1 MANKKIDLGRSV
13 IVYSDVESDK
23 NIILIDTKGKAG
35 IYKFTQKE
43 SGKIYIGSAVD
54 LSERLRQ
61 YYSITRLNRNKNQYI
76 RNALLTHG
84 HSKFSLEIVEYIDIS
99 NLSKKEARLLILK
112 REQYFLDLI
121 FKEVEPNTY
130 NILKIAGSSLGY
142 DHSEEVRAK
151 IREALSDPIVRA
163 KMSEGKKGA
172 LNPMFNKEVTP
183 ETRAKMSAN
192 ISEALSDPEI
202 RAKKSI
208 AISGAKHPNFGKVA
222 SAETKAKMSAAQGTT
237 IFVYNSEGS
246 LVNTFT
252 SARKAGIFFNCSPT
266 TIKKYVISGE
276 LFQGKII
283 LSITAKE

>member
-1 MANKKIDLGRSV
+1 M
-13 IVYSDVESDK
+13 
-23 NIILIDTKGKAG
+23 
-35 IYKFTQKE
+35 
-43 SGKIYIGSAVD
+43 
-54 LSERLRQ
+54 
-61 YYSITRLNRNKNQYI
+61 
-76 RNALLTHG
+76 
-84 HSKFSLEIVEYIDIS
+84 
-99 NLSKKEARLLILK
+99 
-112 REQYFLDLI
+112 I

-246 LVNTFT
+246 LVNT
-252 SARKAGIFFNCSPT
+252 SARKAGIFFNCSFT